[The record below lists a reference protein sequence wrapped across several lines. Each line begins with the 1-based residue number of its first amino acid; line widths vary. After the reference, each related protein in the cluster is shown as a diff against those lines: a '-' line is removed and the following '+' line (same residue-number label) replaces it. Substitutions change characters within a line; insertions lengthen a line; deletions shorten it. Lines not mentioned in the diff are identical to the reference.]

1 MAKECFSNKY
11 STRSDVWSFGVT
23 KWEVFTLGKCIPY
36 EDMMDME
43 VVEDASKENRT
54 LLINVI

>member
-1 MAKECFSNKY
+1 M
-11 STRSDVWSFGVT
+11 WSFGVT

-43 VVEDASKENRT
+43 MVEDATKENRT